1 MSRDKSMTT
10 TSEDKADTPAVN
22 TTDERDSS
30 QGSTAAQ
37 PKNVAEEASAESIPA
52 RDTPSGTQV
61 TSEQATRELVGAA
74 PATGSDPDPAE
85 LKEQLLRVL
94 AEQENFRRRIE
105 RERDEAIRFAATQL
119 VKDLLQTADNLARA
133 LESVPPDPSDQ
144 HQAMQNL
151 LAGVAASERA
161 LQDTFA
167 RHGIT
172 QIHPALGDQFD
183 PHQHQAM
190 FVVDAGDYEP
200 GTIAQIVLPG
210 YAYHERL
217 LRPAFVGIA
226 RDDTRRPD

>member
-1 MSRDKSMTT
+1 MSRDKSMTI
-10 TSEDKADTPAVN
+10 TSEDRVDTPAVD
-22 TTDERDSS
+22 TTDEQASS
-30 QGSTAAQ
+30 QASTAAQ
-37 PKNVAEEASAESIPA
+37 PKNVAEEASTESVPA

-61 TSEQATRELVGAA
+61 TSEQATREPVGAA
-74 PATGSDPDPAE
+74 PATTSNPDPAE
-85 LKEQLLRVL
+85 LKEKLLRVL

-133 LESVPPDPSDQ
+133 LESVPPDPPDQ
-144 HQAMQNL
+144 LQAMQNL

-190 FVVDAGDYEP
+190 FVADAGDYEP

-226 RDDTRRPD
+226 GDDTRRPD

>member
-1 MSRDKSMTT
+1 MTT

-22 TTDERDSS
+22 TTEERASS
-30 QGSTAAQ
+30 HGSTAAQ

-74 PATGSDPDPAE
+74 PATASVPDPAE

-133 LESVPPDPSDQ
+133 LESVPTDPSDQ

>member
-1 MSRDKSMTT
+1 MTT
-10 TSEDKADTPAVN
+10 TSENKADTPAVN
-22 TTDERDSS
+22 TTDERYSS

-37 PKNVAEEASAESIPA
+37 PENVAEEASAESIPA

-74 PATGSDPDPAE
+74 PATASDPDPAE

>member
-1 MSRDKSMTT
+1 MTT

-22 TTDERDSS
+22 TTEERASS
-30 QGSTAAQ
+30 HGSTAAQ

-74 PATGSDPDPAE
+74 PATASVPDPAE